1 MTKLSFACGLVLS
14 TAVAT
19 WSSVSMAAPTAATAA
34 APTAAT
40 AAPAGITTPA
50 AATAAAAPKTPK
62 LVCESV
68 SEAGSH
74 MKKRVCLTPEQMAQR
89 HKDSQQAA
97 QDLQNRARQLNSE
110 GKPPG

>member
-14 TAVAT
+14 TAVAA
-19 WSSVSMAAPTAATAA
+19 WSSVSIAAPTAATAT
-34 APTAAT
+34 APADAT
-40 AAPAGITTPA
+40 VAPAGVTTP

-62 LVCESV
+62 LVCENV

-97 QDLQNRARQLNSE
+97 HDLQNRARQLNSE

>member
-1 MTKLSFACGLVLS
+1 MLKLPLACGLALS
-14 TAVAT
+14 AAVAAY
-19 WSSVSMAAPTAATAA
+19 SSLSMADPAATTAAV
-34 APTAAT
+34 PVAAT
-40 AAPAGITTPA
+40 VAPA
-50 AATAAAAPKTPK
+50 AATASSKPAAPK

-97 QDLQNRARQLNSE
+97 QDFQNRPHPVNAN
-110 GKPPG
+110 GKPPV